1 MVDGVSGGQKF
12 GYKDNNGN
20 LLDGKNIVTI
30 AEDKTARATMLF
42 AAITDTPTAYAF
54 DRAIITAGDKQVT
67 GTVTPVLTTVHL
79 SVFSGELTADALLG
93 REIGQA
99 HSDDTGAWSCDVHL
113 DENSMVYAWFT
124 PELSYSDATS
134 AHVSINKESV
144 KPDPGNPDPD
154 PNPDPK
160 PEPEPDTPRAYT
172 ISSEFEANPSQNDNT
187 TDFTFSAT
195 VSGPADLTNIELYV
209 WDANTEEYILMPSS
223 VSPSNDGYSL
233 ESTWGQIEQPYDKFK
248 IQAGTNE
255 ANGEL
260 TVTIT
265 QYDAT
270 CLSGD
275 TLITLVDGTE
285 RRLDELTGT
294 EMVLGGDLHPA
305 RILRLARGLWSD
317 RHTLYHF
324 DDETIIDE
332 THEHRFFNVEQ
343 GFWQKLKNWRVG
355 DHAKRLDGGAPA
367 LVSVEPKEERAEM
380 FGIWVERGSYWANGL
395 LSGDAS
401 ANRPLLADAT
411 VEQAIDMAESLAE
424 KDLMRILG
432 GGVPL

>member
-1 MVDGVSGGQKF
+1 MVDGVSVGQQF
-12 GYKDNNGN
+12 GCKDNNGD
-20 LLDGKNIVTI
+20 LRRGQKIMAI
-30 AEDKTARATMLF
+30 AEDKTAKETMLF

-54 DRAIITAGDKQVT
+54 DKAIVTAGDKQVT

-79 SVFSGELTADALLG
+79 SVVSGELTADALLG
-93 REIGQA
+93 GEIGQA
-99 HSDDTGAWSCDVHL
+99 QSDDTGAWGCDVHL
-113 DENSMVYAWFT
+113 DENRMVYAWFT

-172 ISSEFEANPSQNDNT
+172 ISSEFEANPGQNDNT

-255 ANGEL
+255 SNGEL

-265 QYDAT
+265 QYDAK

-294 EMVLGGDLHPA
+294 EMVLGGDMRPA

-324 DDETIIDE
+324 DDETVIDE
-332 THEHRFFNVEQ
+332 THEHRFYNAEQ

>member
-1 MVDGVSGGQKF
+1 MVDGVSVQQEF
-12 GYKDNNGN
+12 IYKDNNGD
-20 LLDGKNIVTI
+20 LRGGQSIVTI
-30 AEDKTARATMLF
+30 TEDKTAKSAMLV
-42 AAITDTPTAYAF
+42 AAITDTPIVYAF
-54 DRAIITAGDKQVT
+54 DKAIITAGDKQVT
-67 GTVTPVLTTVHL
+67 GTVTPVLATVHL
-79 SVFSGELTADALLG
+79 SVVSGELTADALLDG
-93 REIGQA
+93 EIGQA
-99 HSDDTGAWSCDVHL
+99 QSDDTGAWSCDVHL
-113 DENSMVYAWFT
+113 DDKSLVYAWFT
-124 PELSYSDATS
+124 PELSYGDATT
-134 AHVSINKESV
+134 ADVSINKEPV
-144 KPDPGNPDPD
+144 NPDPDPD
-154 PNPDPK
+154 PNPDPDPK
-160 PEPEPDTPRAYT
+160 PEQPRDYT
-172 ISSEFEANPSQNDNT
+172 ISADVDAVPDILNDAT
-187 TDFTFSAT
+187 GFTFVAGI
-195 VSGPADLTNIELYV
+195 SGPSDLVNIKLYALDTDTNEYV
-209 WDANTEEYILMPSS
+209 F
-223 VSPSNDGYSL
+223 L
-233 ESTWGQIEQPYDKFK
+233 ESVTSLDGNEYRMEATWDRSGTPYEKFRVK
-248 IQAGTNE
+248 ADTND

-260 TVTIT
+260 SVSVET
-265 QYDAT
+265 YEAK

-285 RRLDELTGT
+285 QRLDELTGT

-324 DDETIIDE
+324 DDETVIDE
-332 THEHRFFNVEQ
+332 THEHRFYNAEQ